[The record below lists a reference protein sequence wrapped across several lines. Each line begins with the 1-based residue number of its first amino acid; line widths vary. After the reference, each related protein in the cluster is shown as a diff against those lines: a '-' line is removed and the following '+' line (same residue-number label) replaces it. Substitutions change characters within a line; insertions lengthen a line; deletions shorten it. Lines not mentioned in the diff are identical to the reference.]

1 MEISFN
7 RDFAINHGIHTAI
20 LCKKIYLNYGEFFSL
35 STEKISETVGI
46 YTEKQTYN
54 HVQKMIKQGVLLV
67 MDSTCRPKKY
77 QINPDCLH
85 YLTDSRKY
93 KKESTTYHLGT
104 CCPEID
110 QVAKQHLSKKESLTY
125 HLGSYCPNPEQCA
138 DNALDTIE
146 SLTYHLGSYCPFF
159 IQSIF
164 IKRLDTIYQKIL
176 NNILYI
182 YIKKRKK
189 NKQKKEK
196 KDFTFG
202 STKTMQYQP
211 ASGAH
216 YMLSKHVLAELNQ
229 LVVPACR
236 KRPFAFSNENLG
248 PIIKQLKNGFSVDDC
263 LRVVKNKFLEWHTT
277 TRMHNSLAPK
287 TLFGSKFENY
297 VGENDFTQGE
307 KHGKSTNVVT
317 NSKSTASSRCAETF
331 SKLGAYLSESDAW

>member
-35 STEKISETVGI
+35 STEKLSELVGI
-46 YTEKQTYN
+46 CTAKQTYN
-54 HVQKMIKQGVLLV
+54 HVQKMINEGILLV
-67 MDSTCRPKKY
+67 KDSTCRPKKY
-77 QINPDCLH
+77 QINPDFLH
-85 YLTDSRKY
+85 YLIK
-93 KKESTTYHLGT
+93 ST
-104 CCPEID
+104 
-110 QVAKQHLSKKESLTY
+110 QFKKESLTS
-125 HLGSYCPNPEQCA
+125 HLGTYCPNSEQCA

-146 SLTYHLGSYCPFF
+146 SITSHLGSYCPFF
-159 IQSIF
+159 IQNIF

-189 NKQKKEK
+189 IIQKKEK
-196 KDFTFG
+196 KHFTFG
-202 STKTMQYQP
+202 STKNMQYQP

-229 LVVPACR
+229 LVVPVCR

-263 LRVVKNKFLEWHTT
+263 LRVVKNKFLEWHNSP
-277 TRMHNSLAPK
+277 RMHNSLAPK

-307 KHGKSTNVVT
+307 KHGKNTNVAT
-317 NSKSTASSRCAETF
+317 NSRSTASRRCAETF
-331 SKLGAYLSESDAW
+331 SELGAYLSESDAW

>member
-35 STEKISETVGI
+35 STEKLSELVGI
-46 YTEKQTYN
+46 CTAKQTYN
-54 HVQKMIKQGVLLV
+54 HVQKMINEGILLV
-67 MDSTCRPKKY
+67 KDSTCRPKKY
-77 QINPDCLH
+77 QINPDFLH
-85 YLTDSRKY
+85 YLIKSTQF
-93 KKESTTYHLGT
+93 KKESLTSHLGS

-110 QVAKQHLSKKESLTY
+110 QVAKQHMSKKESLTS
-125 HLGSYCPNPEQCA
+125 HLGTYCPNSEQCA

-146 SLTYHLGSYCPFF
+146 SITSHLGSYCPFF
-159 IQSIF
+159 IQNIF

-189 NKQKKEK
+189 IIQKKEK
-196 KDFTFG
+196 KHFTFG
-202 STKTMQYQP
+202 STKNMQYQP

-229 LVVPACR
+229 LVVPVCR

-263 LRVVKNKFLEWHTT
+263 LRVVKNKFLEWHNSP
-277 TRMHNSLAPK
+277 RMHNSLAPK

-307 KHGKSTNVVT
+307 KHGKNTNVAT
-317 NSKSTASSRCAETF
+317 NSRSTASRRCAETF
-331 SKLGAYLSESDAW
+331 SELGAYLSESDAW